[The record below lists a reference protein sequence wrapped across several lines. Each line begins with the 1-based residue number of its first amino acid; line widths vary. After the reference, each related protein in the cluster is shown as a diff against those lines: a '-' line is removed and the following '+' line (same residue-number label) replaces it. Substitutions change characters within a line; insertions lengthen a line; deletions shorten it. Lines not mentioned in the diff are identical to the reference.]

1 MLKISRILGFLKNRS
16 RVFGG
21 QKIYCFFTL
30 YFFRKCKTM
39 AVNGFPFCAIL
50 FEGWLHFRKMW
61 GLTFTLHSSVRNG
74 QVSYQCRY
82 LRTNSFKNNLSSGRI
97 VSTEFGT
104 NPNSTELTNNSKTSL
119 ANRMSKLAAGVRRIR
134 KKLSTRLTIFPT
146 KPVVA

>member
-1 MLKISRILGFLKNRS
+1 M
-16 RVFGG
+16 
-21 QKIYCFFTL
+21 YCFFTL
-30 YFFRKCKTM
+30 YFFRKCKSM

-50 FEGWLHFRKMW
+50 FEGWLDLGKMW

-134 KKLSTRLTIFPT
+134 KKLSTGNNRFSGHRFS
-146 KPVVA
+146 